1 MKKKE
6 LSRGV
11 DTTRKVI
18 VVTPFLLGLLFITV
32 LLTGCDLPTVCCPTG
47 VAYDTNYDWVCP
59 AACPGGGTTVITWDV
74 IFTDNK
80 NNEQCDPG
88 DIRIT
93 IRNITDNVD
102 LPTEI
107 LNPSKGKYHGEQVI
121 HLTKDTEF
129 GLNVT
134 GGSCSYSGTKTIPV
148 HVVSKGSF
156 VTIVRN
162 GKLTYPDMTFTNIP
176 VKAGPGVKV
185 EKVENLNPFDI
196 VVTKDTIIEVIPPGR
211 SGSAFQHRDIDANGP
226 WSIGLTTE
234 DDFSIYNNQMPDP
247 NLSVNIYLRCTCP

>member
-1 MKKKE
+1 MKKGPLIRRE
-6 LSRGV
+6 DSA
-11 DTTRKVI
+11 RKVLF
-18 VVTPFLLGLLFITV
+18 VSPLLLGLVFVTV
-32 LLTGCDLPTVCCPTG
+32 LFTGCDLPTVCCPTG

-59 AACPGGGTTVITWDV
+59 SACPGGGTTIITWDV

-121 HLTKDTEF
+121 HLIKDTEF

-134 GGSCSYSGTKTIPV
+134 GESCSYSGTKSIPV
-148 HVVSKGSF
+148 HVVSKGSYKT
-156 VTIVRN
+156 VVCN
-162 GKLTYPDMTFTNIP
+162 GKLSYPDMTFANIP

-185 EKVENLNPFDI
+185 EKVENLNPFTI
-196 VVTKDTIIEVIPPGR
+196 FVTKDTIIEVIPPGK
-211 SGSAFQHRDIDANGP
+211 SGSAFQRKDIDANGP

-247 NLSVNIYLRCTCP
+247 NLSVNIYLRCICP